1 MVFQVAMEVKNELLQ
16 EIDVYE
22 MFLYAGFT
30 KGYVFDGD
38 TERVFREFFG
48 GDNPFI
54 GTSQRLKEK
63 GVGVCVCVCV

>member
-1 MVFQVAMEVKNELLQ
+1 ML
-16 EIDVYE
+16 
-22 MFLYAGFT
+22 LYAGFT

-54 GTSQRLKEK
+54 GTPEK
-63 GVGVCVCVCV
+63 PGARVRASG